1 MTSPHFSGASL
12 TAAAQTAKQTP
23 IAATPEWAHAMELL
37 LQQIVFVLDV
47 EGRDSF
53 TTRKVARWNNQCIH
67 EMLRTGSVPMPVIE
81 ELQRVVVRVLT

>member
-1 MTSPHFSGASL
+1 MTSPYFSGASL

-23 IAATPEWAHAMELL
+23 IAATPEWAQAMELL

-81 ELQRVVVRVLT
+81 ELQRVAMRVLT

>member
-23 IAATPEWAHAMELL
+23 IAATPEWAQAMELL

-67 EMLRTGSVPMPVIE
+67 EMLRTGSVPMPVIDG
-81 ELQRVVVRVLT
+81 LQRVVVRVLT

>member
-23 IAATPEWAHAMELL
+23 IAATPEWAQAMELL

-67 EMLRTGSVPMPVIE
+67 DMLRTGSVPMPVIE